1 MSERNQSVAY
11 APDGG
16 HDPARREAGR
26 IVRDT
31 EKTEPA
37 GRAGVVA
44 WTSLLIVWVVWGST
58 YLSIRIGDETIPP
71 LVLAA
76 VRYLIAGLIMFPL
89 AVFFPLAS
97 AASTNSLRTSPSPLH
112 WRRLPSSLLRRP
124 RGSGG
129 TNTVQ
134 AAPRRFGSRAA
145 WPGRAEWIGCAVV
158 GILLLGANG
167 AVCVGETTVPSGLT
181 ALLIA
186 TVPLWLLGIDA
197 VLNHARLGLA
207 PVAGLAIGLAGVGLL
222 SGLGGGKAGVSVSG
236 VVIILCAAAAWALG
250 TIMARRVRTP
260 ASPAL
265 TSAMQ
270 LLIGGAVLLVLAAVT
285 GEFGSFRLSGVSDRS
300 WLALGYL
307 IVVGSIVAFSAYV
320 VAVRMLPTAT
330 VATYAYVNPV
340 IAVLLGALILN
351 ERLTPAMFAGG
362 ALIVGAVVL
371 VVRRS
376 PPAH

>member
-1 MSERNQSVAY
+1 V
-11 APDGG
+11 
-16 HDPARREAGR
+16 
-26 IVRDT
+26 
-31 EKTEPA
+31 
-37 GRAGVVA
+37 
-44 WTSLLIVWVVWGST
+44 
-58 YLSIRIGDETIPP
+58 
-71 LVLAA
+71 
-76 VRYLIAGLIMFPL
+76 
-89 AVFFPLAS
+89 
-97 AASTNSLRTSPSPLH
+97 
-112 WRRLPSSLLRRP
+112 
-124 RGSGG
+124 
-129 TNTVQ
+129 
-134 AAPRRFGSRAA
+134 
-145 WPGRAEWIGCAVV
+145 GCAVV

-186 TVPLWLLGIDA
+186 TVPLWLLGMDA

-222 SGLGGGKAGVSVSG
+222 SGLGGGKAGVSASG

-270 LLIGGAVLLVLAAVT
+270 LLIGGAVLLVLTAVT

-330 VATYAYVNPV
+330 GATYAYVNPV
-340 IAVLLGALILN
+340 IAVLLGTLILN
-351 ERLTPAMFAGG
+351 EPVTPGMLAGG
-362 ALIVGAVVL
+362 VLIVGAVIL

>member
-1 MSERNQSVAY
+1 MSESKQSVAF
-11 APDGG
+11 AQDGG
-16 HDPARREAGR
+16 YEGDPRDARR
-26 IVRDT
+26 IVRDK
-31 EKTEPA
+31 EKTGPV
-37 GRAGVVA
+37 RRVSLVA
-44 WTSLLIVWVVWGST
+44 WGSLLIVWVVWGST
-58 YLSIRIGDETIPP
+58 YLSIRVGDETIPP
-71 LVLAA
+71 LALAG
-76 VRYLIAGLIMFPL
+76 VRFLIAGLIMFPFAL
-89 AVFFPLAS
+89 RQAGS
-97 AASTNSLRTSPSPLH
+97 AA
-112 WRRLPSSLLRRP
+112 RP
-124 RGSGG
+124 GG
-129 TNTVQ
+129 
-134 AAPRRFGSRAA
+134 RY
-145 WPGRAEWIGCAVV
+145 WPGRAEWLGCAVV

-167 AVCVGETTVPSGLT
+167 VVCVGETTVPSGLT

-186 TVPLWLLGIDA
+186 TVPLWLLGMDA

-207 PVAGLAIGLAGVGLL
+207 PVAGLAVGLAGVGLL
-222 SGLGGGKAGVSVSG
+222 SGLGGGKAGASASG

-260 ASPAL
+260 TSPAL

-320 VAVRMLPTAT
+320 IAVRMLPTAT

-340 IAVLLGALILN
+340 IAVLLGTLILN
-351 ERLTPAMFAGG
+351 ERVTPGMLAGG
-362 ALIVGAVVL
+362 VLIVGAVIL

>member
-1 MSERNQSVAY
+1 MIMSVQEA
-11 APDGG
+11 G
-16 HDPARREAGR
+16 REARR
-26 IVRDT
+26 IVRDK
-31 EKTEPA
+31 EEAAPVR
-37 GRAGVVA
+37 RASLVA
-44 WTSLLIVWVVWGST
+44 WVSLVIVWVVWGST
-58 YLSIRIGDETIPP
+58 YLSIRVGDETIPP
-71 LVLAA
+71 LMLAA
-76 VRYLIAGLIMFPL
+76 VRYLIAGLIMFPV
-89 AVFFPLAS
+89 AWRRAGS
-97 AASTNSLRTSPSPLH
+97 AA
-112 WRRLPSSLLRRP
+112 
-124 RGSGG
+124 
-129 TNTVQ
+129 
-134 AAPRRFGSRAA
+134 RAA
-145 WPGRAEWIGCAVV
+145 AGPGAPARRYWPRRAEWLGCAVV

-186 TVPLWLLGIDA
+186 TVPLWLLGMDA
-197 VLNHARLGLA
+197 VLNHTRLGIA
-207 PVAGLAIGLAGVGLL
+207 PIAGLAIGLGGVGLL
-222 SGLGGGKAGVSVSG
+222 SGLSGGKAGVSASG

-285 GEFGSFRLSGVSDRS
+285 GETGSFRLSAVSDRS

-340 IAVLLGALILN
+340 IAVLLGTLILN
-351 ERLTPAMFAGG
+351 EPVTSGMLVGG
-362 ALIVGAVVL
+362 LLIVGAVIL

>member
-1 MSERNQSVAY
+1 MIMSERKVPVL
-11 APDGG
+11 APHAEQEVGPG
-16 HDPARREAGR
+16 EAPLV
-26 IVRDT
+26 VRSI
-31 EKTEPA
+31 EKTDVVRRVSL
-37 GRAGVVA
+37 RAWVA
-44 WTSLLIVWVVWGST
+44 LLIVYVFWGGT
-58 YLSIRIGDETIPP
+58 YLGMRVGDETIPP

-76 VRYLIAGLIMFPL
+76 VRYLIAGLIMFPI
-89 AVFFPLAS
+89 AWRQAGS
-97 AASTNSLRTSPSPLH
+97 AARASGAGRYRPS
-112 WRRLPSSLLRRP
+112 
-124 RGSGG
+124 
-129 TNTVQ
+129 
-134 AAPRRFGSRAA
+134 
-145 WPGRAEWIGCAVV
+145 RAEWVGCAVV

-186 TVPLWLLGIDA
+186 TVPLWLLGMDA

-222 SGLGGGKAGVSVSG
+222 SGLGGGKAGVSASG

-260 ASPAL
+260 SSPAL

-285 GEFGSFRLSGVSDRS
+285 GEFGSFRLSGVSERS
-300 WLALGYL
+300 WIALGYL

-320 VAVRMLPTAT
+320 IAVRMLPTAT

-340 IAVLLGALILN
+340 IAVLLGTLILN
-351 ERLTPAMFAGG
+351 EPVTPGMLAGG
-362 ALIVGAVVL
+362 VLIVGAVVL

-376 PPAH
+376 PPVH

>member
-1 MSERNQSVAY
+1 MSESKHSVAY
-11 APDGG
+11 AQHGG
-16 HDPARREAGR
+16 DARR
-26 IVRDT
+26 IVRDE
-31 EKTEPA
+31 EKTGPA
-37 GRAGVVA
+37 RRASLVA
-44 WTSLLIVWVVWGST
+44 WGSLLIVWVVWGST
-58 YLSIRIGDETIPP
+58 YLSIRVGDETIPP
-71 LVLAA
+71 LVLAG
-76 VRYLIAGLIMFPL
+76 VRFLIAGLIMFPVAL
-89 AVFFPLAS
+89 RQARS
-97 AASTNSLRTSPSPLH
+97 AA
-112 WRRLPSSLLRRP
+112 RP
-124 RGSGG
+124 AGVPAGPYR
-129 TNTVQ
+129 
-134 AAPRRFGSRAA
+134 
-145 WPGRAEWIGCAVV
+145 PGRAEWLGCAVV

-207 PVAGLAIGLAGVGLL
+207 PVAGLAVGLAGVGLL
-222 SGLGGGKAGVSVSG
+222 SGLGGGKAGVSASG

-285 GEFGSFRLSGVSDRS
+285 GEFGSFRLSGVSERS
-300 WLALGYL
+300 WIALGYL

-320 VAVRMLPTAT
+320 IAVRMLPTAT

-340 IAVLLGALILN
+340 IAVLLGTLILN
-351 ERLTPAMFAGG
+351 EPVTPGMLAGG
-362 ALIVGAVVL
+362 VLIVGAVIL